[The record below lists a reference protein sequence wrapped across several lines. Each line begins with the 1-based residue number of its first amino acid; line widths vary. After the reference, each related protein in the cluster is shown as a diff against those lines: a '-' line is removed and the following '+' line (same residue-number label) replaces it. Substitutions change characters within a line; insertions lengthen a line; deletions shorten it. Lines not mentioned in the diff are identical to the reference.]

1 LVQVPHELRKCVC
14 VVGGQRGHSR
24 GVGAAFFVG
33 DPLGV
38 HDAAAVYVVT
48 AKHCVQPFDHLENGP
63 FHKTWLRVNLR
74 HAGSMHLEIPPEEWV
89 CHQTADVAVLPLAL
103 NMHTFDYLYY
113 PVRNGATAEF
123 IKRHSVTPGED
134 VFITGLLISHPGKS
148 RVLPI
153 VRVGNIAAFPGD
165 PIHLMTG
172 EDSAYLVEV
181 RSLGGLSG
189 SPAFV
194 HLLPLHAG
202 ATGNVGITPAGIGT
216 AGRTYLMGLVHGFFP
231 TTKNDTDGIG
241 EWAEEPLNTG
251 ISVVVPLD
259 RVLDIIDSPAFVEQ
273 REAAKTRL
281 NAGHVPTP
289 TFLREHVEFI
299 RFEDLDPGHVT
310 TTKQGTDEVDRD
322 HL

>member
-1 LVQVPHELRKCVC
+1 MQVPYELRKCVC
-14 VVGGQRGHSR
+14 FVGGQRGHLR

-33 DPLGV
+33 DPLDV
-38 HDAAAVYVVT
+38 QDAAAVYVVT
-48 AKHCVQPFDHLENGP
+48 AKHCVQPLDHQENGP

-74 HAGSMHLEIPPEEWV
+74 HAGSMHVEIPPEMWV

-103 NMHTFDYLYY
+103 SMNIFDYHYY
-113 PVRNGATAEF
+113 PVRHGATAEF

-134 VFITGLLISHPGKS
+134 VFITGLLISHPGKT

-153 VRVGNIAAFPGD
+153 VRVGSIAAFPAD
-165 PIHLMTG
+165 PINLLTG
-172 EDSAYLVEV
+172 HDSAYLVEV

-194 HLLPLHAG
+194 HLLPVHGDAG
-202 ATGNVGITPAGIGT
+202 RNVGIAAREGGT

-231 TTKNDTDGIG
+231 TTENDPDGIG
-241 EWAEEPLNTG
+241 EWEQEPLNTG

-273 REAAKTRL
+273 REGAKTRL
-281 NAGHVPTP
+281 NAGHMPAPVI
-289 TFLREHVEFI
+289 LREHVEYV
-299 RFEDLDPGHVT
+299 RVEDLGAGHVT
-310 TTKQGTDEVDRD
+310 ITEQRAEEVDRD
-322 HL
+322 HLW

>member
-1 LVQVPHELRKCVC
+1 
-14 VVGGQRGHSR
+14 
-24 GVGAAFFVG
+24 
-33 DPLGV
+33 V

-216 AGRTYLMGLVHGFFP
+216 AGRTYLRGLVHGLLP
-231 TTKNDTDGIG
+231 TTKNDPDGIG

>member
-1 LVQVPHELRKCVC
+1 
-14 VVGGQRGHSR
+14 
-24 GVGAAFFVG
+24 
-33 DPLGV
+33 V

-63 FHKTWLRVNLR
+63 FHKTWLRVNMR

-113 PVRNGATAEF
+113 PVRSGATAEF

-202 ATGNVGITPAGIGT
+202 ATGNVGLTPAGIGT

-231 TTKNDTDGIG
+231 TTKNDPDGIG

-259 RVLDIIDSPAFVEQ
+259 RVLDILDSPAFVEQ

>member
-1 LVQVPHELRKCVC
+1 L
-14 VVGGQRGHSR
+14 R

-48 AKHCVQPFDHLENGP
+48 AKHCVQPFDHQENGP
-63 FHKTWLRVNLR
+63 FDKTWLRVNRR
-74 HAGSMHLEIPPEEWV
+74 HAGSMHLEIPPGRWV
-89 CHQTADVAVLPLAL
+89 CHETADVAVLPLAL
-103 NMHTFDYLYY
+103 NIHTFDYLYY

-123 IKRHSVTPGED
+123 IKQHAVTPGED

-165 PIHLMTG
+165 PINLMTG
-172 EDSAYLVEV
+172 QDSAYLVEV

-194 HLLPLHAG
+194 HLLPMHAD
-202 ATGNVGITPAGIGT
+202 ARGNVGSITGAIASTGK
-216 AGRTYLMGLVHGFFP
+216 TYLMGLVHGFFP
-231 TTKNDTDGIG
+231 TAENDPDGIG
-241 EWAEEPLNTG
+241 EWAQEPLNTG
-251 ISVVVPLD
+251 ISVVVPLE

-273 REAAKTRL
+273 REIARKRL
-281 NAGHVPTP
+281 DAGEVPTP
-289 TFLREHVEFI
+289 VIVREHVEFA
-299 RFEDLDPGHVT
+299 RLEDLAAGHVT
-310 TTKQGTDEVDRD
+310 TTELRADGVDQDRHD
-322 HL
+322 QE

>member
-1 LVQVPHELRKCVC
+1 
-14 VVGGQRGHSR
+14 
-24 GVGAAFFVG
+24 
-33 DPLGV
+33 V

-231 TTKNDTDGIG
+231 TTKNDPDGIG

-281 NAGHVPTP
+281 NTGHVPTP

>member
-1 LVQVPHELRKCVC
+1 
-14 VVGGQRGHSR
+14 
-24 GVGAAFFVG
+24 
-33 DPLGV
+33 V

-63 FHKTWLRVNLR
+63 FHKTWLRVNMR

-231 TTKNDTDGIG
+231 TTKNDPDGIG

-259 RVLDIIDSPAFVEQ
+259 RVLDIIDSPASSS
-273 REAAKTRL
+273 REK
-281 NAGHVPTP
+281 
-289 TFLREHVEFI
+289 LR
-299 RFEDLDPGHVT
+299 RRG
-310 TTKQGTDEVDRD
+310 
-322 HL
+322 

>member
-1 LVQVPHELRKCVC
+1 
-14 VVGGQRGHSR
+14 
-24 GVGAAFFVG
+24 
-33 DPLGV
+33 V

-63 FHKTWLRVNLR
+63 FHKTWLRVNMR

-231 TTKNDTDGIG
+231 TTKNDPDGIG

-281 NAGHVPTP
+281 NTGHVPTP

>member
-1 LVQVPHELRKCVC
+1 
-14 VVGGQRGHSR
+14 
-24 GVGAAFFVG
+24 
-33 DPLGV
+33 V

-231 TTKNDTDGIG
+231 TTKNDPDGIG

-259 RVLDIIDSPAFVEQ
+259 RVLDILDSPAFVEQ

>member
-1 LVQVPHELRKCVC
+1 MVQVPHELRKCVC

-231 TTKNDTDGIG
+231 TTKNDPDGIG

-281 NAGHVPTP
+281 NTGHVPTH

>member
-1 LVQVPHELRKCVC
+1 MVQVPHELRKCVC

-63 FHKTWLRVNLR
+63 FHKTWLRGYMR

-231 TTKNDTDGIG
+231 TTKNDPDGIG

-259 RVLDIIDSPAFVEQ
+259 RVLDILDSPAFVEQ